1 MRTFLLAA
9 VLLTLGGGCS
19 APGDDELSGSRLYF
33 DHCSDC
39 HSPDGTGAQLGP
51 SLFEEAG
58 GFSAEQIVD
67 VVLNGE
73 GLMDPVNLTVEEANA
88 VAEYLTTALLLD

>member
-1 MRTFLLAA
+1 MRPFLLAA
-9 VLLTLGGGCS
+9 LLLTLGAGCS

-33 DHCSDC
+33 DHCSGC
-39 HSPDGTGAQLGP
+39 HSPDGMGTQLGP

-58 GFSAEQIVD
+58 EFSAEQIVD